1 MYAGDDVSWVV
12 VDVGTDTTRLGYA
25 GEDQPQSITTSKY
38 GVIRDGSHRDGEI
51 ISSEAKIN
59 FERTHFEVEPIVDS
73 DGFITDFDKFQI
85 YLESKIQEYLHL
97 KIDES
102 PLMFTE
108 PSEHNKE
115 HRLKL
120 TEILFEKWN
129 IPCMFIWKNAV
140 LSSYSS
146 GKSTCLVLDS
156 GHSNTFAAPV
166 HEGYILH
173 NSTLKYKIGGKFV
186 SDKLLQHMRSKGSEV
201 LPRFAFDK
209 IIDGENIRVIPKD
222 ITGFTHSYLE
232 HHTNK
237 IIKLF
242 KEECSLVSD
251 FPLSEKKIENIK
263 HYEYELPD
271 GKKFEIAGE
280 RCLFPEVFFWGV
292 EVINDELKKR
302 GLDLEMTDDLASLK
316 GFIGMQHAI
325 TDSINQTDLDIRK
338 ELYSNI
344 LVTGGNAMTQGFIER
359 LQKEVPDIAP
369 QNLRVKVASSHSGSL
384 TEYCASSWI
393 GGSILGSLGSFQQMW
408 FSKQEYEEYGAIM
421 IERKCP

>member
-25 GEDQPQSITTSKY
+25 GEDQPQSITYSKY
-38 GVIRDGSHRDGEI
+38 GVIKDGSHRDGEI
-51 ISSEAKIN
+51 ITNEARIN
-59 FERTHFEVEPIVDS
+59 FERKHFEVKSIVDS
-73 DGFITDFDKFQI
+73 DGFVTDYDKYQV
-85 YLESKIQEYLHL
+85 YLENKIKDYLHL
-97 KIDES
+97 NIDES

-115 HRLKL
+115 QRLKL

-140 LSSYSS
+140 LSSFSS
-146 GKSTCLVLDS
+146 GKSTWLVLDS

-186 SDKLLQHMRSKGSEV
+186 SDRLIQHIRSKGAEV
-201 LPRFAFDK
+201 HPRYAFDK
-209 IIDGENIRVIPKD
+209 EYEGENFWVTLKD
-222 ITGFTHSYLE
+222 VSGFWDSYRDF
-232 HHTNK
+232 HINK
-237 IIKLF
+237 TIKLF

-251 FPLSEKKIENIK
+251 VALSEKKIENIK

-271 GKKFEIAGE
+271 GNRFEIAGE
-280 RCLFPEVFFWGV
+280 RCLYPEVFFWGF
-292 EVINDELKKR
+292 EAINDDLKKR
-302 GLDLEMTDDLASLK
+302 GLDIDLGDDMGGLK

-344 LVTGGNAMTQGFIER
+344 LVTGGNSMTQGFLAR

-369 QNLRVKVASSHSGSL
+369 QNLRVKVYSSHSGSL
-384 TEYCASSWI
+384 TEYSASSWV

-408 FSKQEYEEYGAIM
+408 FSKQEYEENGAIM